1 MKSKRCCPN
10 QRSPRSIQNR
20 SQGRPC
26 ESLPTSNVRSRGL
39 WQTRSTRNSRWDGI
53 FRVGQKLEVR
63 QSSSELLT
71 NGGMRRD
78 LTTRNSRAAESHIEG
93 VSRPVSEHLAYTPPY
108 DWDTILTSF
117 RTHQVPDLEAVDES
131 VYERV
136 IHTSLGMGWLRVS
149 HEADSAALRLQVWNA
164 GPQDVAAIAKSIR
177 RKFDLD
183 ADLPAISHAMKE
195 ERHLLTLWKRYPGL
209 RIPRSWN
216 GFESMVTTILG
227 QLVSVSFGRT
237 LTRELM
243 GAAGTKANH
252 PRTGDPMHLFPTVK
266 QLRNADLSRVR
277 TSESRRNAIRSLATL
292 VADGTLE
299 WEQPIEHESL
309 RKVLLSVP
317 GIGPWTSEYVAM
329 HGFHDDD
336 AFPATDYGLKQQ
348 LKLHPEVDV
357 KKVRPWRAYAAMAL
371 WKEFAHSR

>member
-1 MKSKRCCPN
+1 
-10 QRSPRSIQNR
+10 
-20 SQGRPC
+20 
-26 ESLPTSNVRSRGL
+26 
-39 WQTRSTRNSRWDGI
+39 
-53 FRVGQKLEVR
+53 
-63 QSSSELLT
+63 
-71 NGGMRRD
+71 MRRH
-78 LTTRNSRAAESHIEG
+78 LTTENSRASESHIEA
-93 VSRPVSEHLAYTPPY
+93 SLRPVSKYFAYTPPY

-136 IHTSLGMGWLRVS
+136 IHMSLGMGWLRVS
-149 HEADSAALRLQVWNA
+149 HEADRAALRLQVWNA

-209 RIPRSWN
+209 RIPRSWS

-243 GAAGTKANH
+243 EAAGTKANH
-252 PRTGDPMHLFPTVK
+252 PRTGDPMHLFPTAK
-266 QLRNADLSRVR
+266 QLLNADLSRVR
-277 TSESRRNAIRSLATL
+277 TSDSRRVAIRSLATL
-292 VADGTLE
+292 VEDGTLE
-299 WEQPIEHESL
+299 WDQPIEHDRL
-309 RKVLLSVP
+309 RKILLSVP

-348 LKLHPEVDV
+348 LKLHPKVDV
-357 KKVRPWRAYAAMAL
+357 KKVKPWRAYAAMAL
-371 WKEFAHSR
+371 WKAFAHSR